1 MSTTVGNTETIYTID
16 YKRAEN
22 PATNELNNEVIKNNL
37 EFKIDGDK
45 SLVLNYGQDRK
56 YTDETKPDV
65 NGKRE
70 NYNYYTFRDYGVTYY
85 LGGHKL
91 SYQNNSIDSKI
102 WNIDS
107 KYNNGM
113 NIDNAKEKN

>member
-16 YKRAEN
+16 YKRAGN
-22 PATNELNNEVIKNNL
+22 PATDELNNEVIKNNL

-56 YTDETKPDV
+56 YTDETQS
-65 NGKRE
+65 GE

-102 WNIDS
+102 WDI
-107 KYNNGM
+107 KYWYLNDGTKFLA
-113 NIDNAKEKN
+113 DNAKEKLD